1 MPGYPGEVPGVGGNP
16 VSLVIDIPGWRVL
29 ELEHLVLDLNGTLA
43 LDGSPLPGVSRAV
56 AGLASRLRCHL
67 VTADTFGT
75 AAELFGPA
83 VELARITAGDEERQK
98 LEVVQGL
105 DPERVVALGNGANDV
120 AMLRR
125 AALGIAVLGP
135 EGACAAALAAAEV
148 VVPGPR
154 EGLELLLNPDRLRA
168 TLRR

>member
-1 MPGYPGEVPGVGGNP
+1 M
-16 VSLVIDIPGWRVL
+16 SLVIDIPGWRVL

-43 LDGSPLPGVSRAV
+43 RDGRPLPGVTRAV
-56 AGLASRLRCHL
+56 GELAATLRCHL

-83 VELARITAGDEERQK
+83 VELARISAGHETRQK
-98 LEVVQGL
+98 LEIVRGL
-105 DPERVVALGNGANDV
+105 GAKGVAALGNGANDV

-135 EGACAAALAAAEV
+135 EGACAATLAAAEV

-154 EGLELLLNPDRLRA
+154 EGLELLLYPDRLRA

>member
-1 MPGYPGEVPGVGGNP
+1 MP
-16 VSLVIDIPGWRVL
+16 LVIDIPGWRRL

-43 LDGSPLPGVSRAV
+43 RDGRLLPGVEPAV
-56 AGLASRLRCHL
+56 TRLASSLRCHL

-75 AAELFGPA
+75 ASGLLGPA
-83 VELARITAGDEERQK
+83 VELARIQPGGEEAQK
-98 LEVVQGL
+98 LEIVRRLG
-105 DPERVVALGNGANDV
+105 PERVVALGNGANDV
-120 AMLRR
+120 AMLEQ

-135 EGACAAALAAAEV
+135 EGTASAALAAADL

-154 EGLELLLNPDRLRA
+154 EGLELLLKTDRLRA